1 MALTWLLVVA
11 GICATL
17 FPSQILSIET
27 EVGGV
32 YSSDTLLTLAK
43 SPYAVTSDLTVSKGT
58 TLTIESGVDLNFQAR
73 VSLVVNGTLKAV
85 ASSRDRIIIMRHNAT
100 VGVDST
106 VLRLVD
112 GATPREG
119 RIEVYDA
126 SSMKWGTVCDDYWNR
141 NNAKVVCRHLGF
153 NDPIGSDYG
162 TKRFGVGSGDIGLSN
177 VDCDGV
183 ENSLLDCRAQRWNNN
198 KCKHTE
204 DIGVVCG
211 DGSVGFWGGI
221 TFESEGANVTT
232 SSYGVM
238 DYSTSSV
245 MQNVQILN
253 AGIVPDTVR
262 RSTPDANV
270 AAIRATSAV
279 AKMTNVTIL
288 DSRLSGIQLNNIH
301 ADINFEAVTVLN
313 CSGTGLTGQ
322 SSRRLTCLRCHFEN
336 CAQGGISITRIPFP
350 IGRPTVSVPSHDFS
364 YSGSMNGDKMS
375 YFVDDEGVYF
385 NFTTAST
392 NYYRILETSP
402 GYGLSVSFDRFWING
417 RGCLRVMNGD
427 TGYSHFRRCGPS
439 SNADMTADSHQLVI
453 NFDHY
458 WHNSG
463 FTGDI
468 KAYVSRHRLDSRQV
482 NLLDCSTIRSVS
494 SYGLRVQGPLGS
506 LLVAGHK
513 AIDNGHG
520 GIQISG
526 NGYSVQIDTSV
537 VQYGVRD
544 YNDNYGI
551 YFNGYFSLMTLSKS
565 RVSDHRY
572 GVYLYS
578 YGAGN
583 MSMLN
588 NVFNGSRTDSG
599 MRYIY
604 RGLYL
609 RCYDLNTYNWRTNG
623 RAISFEGNVVTRVG
637 ASQQSSYAME
647 FNVNYQY
654 GLVSLVSVK
663 NNVFIQNGGRF
674 YYNQNF
680 YQVAQSAIFSGNRFE
695 ENDVGSDSNVVELST
710 SNANDKGRIIVEGN
724 TFVRNKGKSIV
735 WLSPVAYFNSG
746 VQVQNI
752 VFFRNNTLKNNVVY
766 NGTISYKTLPNC
778 VLEVARSVNVEV
790 YHNVF
795 DNPGSSYDV
804 GNAVEGTSSFDRINA
819 TLNYWGTDNEL
830 IIQNRIFDFDDSS
843 FLATIEYFPFL
854 LSADPSD
861 VAGLSHPRQYPLF
874 VTPSGE
880 VGGQLNDS
888 VTLTAAGSPY
898 LITRDVTIL
907 PTGSLYIEAG
917 VVIEVKA
924 STGILVEGSMMS
936 LGSSISPVTF
946 RGQSIAR
953 GQRNNIEFRVVDG
966 YYSGDDEY
974 GTLQV
979 NFDQLWRK
987 ICLPSN
993 ISRDYTSLN
1002 KLADLACKRLG
1013 YTRGYHST
1021 RYWFPS
1027 LGTPIITKFSCPG
1040 IATDVNH
1047 CTFSSGKYSAQSRCL
1062 LVYYVNC
1069 YDLVSVYNREFG
1081 GWAGIRFSPTSTVPV
1096 SGSSHSLPSSVL
1108 RHTLIQGAGKWTTR
1122 NVPSVRAIL
1131 TSPTFL
1137 NVTIRDSAST
1147 ALSFE
1152 YVHEEGNITGV
1163 TVDGGRGDGISFYGP
1178 RTRNLT
1184 FHGITVRNITGSGIR
1199 MYPSSSSLP
1208 GLTNYQSICSV
1219 SAVLDVRMDKGT
1231 YFGLHQ
1237 DDHLAGIY
1245 CSVELRGPPNT
1256 VLSLTLVSVQL
1267 YNDDSLVLRNGPLS
1281 SSPTIRTYSGQN
1293 TNSIDD
1299 SLLSSGNS
1307 VFVEITTGSKSSAP
1321 GFALY
1326 SVALSTKPGRP
1337 ITRVNDVSMFSVGTG
1352 ISFSSTN
1359 DDVFISNA
1367 RVENSLNNGIYSSSH
1382 YGFYSLRNSVIRHSR
1397 SRGLYMSSLRGHI
1410 EILNNEITDS
1420 RSNGIYIYGYDRH
1433 NNGQR
1438 TRVIDSNRVSNSGNS
1453 GLYLYSYDY
1462 NQQSRFVKWNVTR
1475 NVFDSNQD
1483 GVSVYS
1489 DNSNFGVTDLT
1500 ISENLFSAQTRYGL
1514 IFDRTLNAHASI
1526 DGNTFVGHRGSTG
1539 GAMLLQGTAQSL
1551 SVTRNVFHSNSGKYV
1566 VKLSPYDFTTSPF
1579 LFHNNR
1585 LLNNTVNSTELYAV
1599 DYGYPAVAVVSM
1611 SSRITMA
1618 NNEFSNPETQ
1628 FELGIQL
1635 PVQSSSELSVNV
1647 SRNYWGTADEAA
1659 IRDRIV
1665 DFGYCSRLANAEYF
1679 PYLTS
1684 PSGPAVSLLAFRDT
1698 SVLRPNSILRGRV
1711 STSTTI
1717 SMSGSPYTVVGDITV
1732 LPGKTLTIEAGVELR
1747 FTANTGIMVE
1757 GRLLAQGTQN
1767 LPIKFVDNSL
1777 VIRSSSSVGSSVGN
1791 IRLVGAAQHEGVAE
1805 MYYNGTW
1812 GTLCALQDDED
1823 RFYRTSH
1830 NYYLSDVVCRELGY
1844 SQASWGWHYVNSS
1857 YPRDAWLK
1865 HLICRGSESVLAQC
1879 VNYVFERSKCHLGA
1893 LHVICWTGNNN
1904 QGHLK
1909 QQQSWLHWSGV
1920 RFSQSL
1926 QHPSVMSNVFLSG
1939 AGYANAE
1946 KIAAIQVVGHRLV
1959 LTDVSVTKNAWT
1971 GVEFLN
1977 SPAPNITKLDLSLN
1991 EGTGLRLSNTLSS
2004 LLEEVTAI
2012 DNRGHGLALTSG
2024 GFLQS
2029 SWNYPIVSPLDICS
2043 QSGILSA
2050 SIPFY
2055 LRYVPKL
2062 VNRNGYSYQNCRVNI
2077 EADPNHVLSF
2087 GILAIQF
2094 QYWWSHTVIDGKTVF
2109 RSGRVQSV
2117 GDSLHYVTKGN
2128 SSYVSVYAP
2137 QYYSSFD
2144 PRKDFVLIYV
2154 QQHSMA
2160 SPSHWLHTVS
2170 GGHFASNFLSGIAF
2184 NSSQSTYDRS
2194 SVSIESS
2201 VISNN
2206 SWNGIDGNV
2215 TNGGNSGYGSVVRDI
2230 KIRRSTISNNGRF
2243 TTASYK
2249 DRAAGIAVS
2258 ADHASIVIQ
2267 NNGLTDNSGGAVS
2280 VNLDASRSESTSI
2293 DIFDNRIVRNREGGT
2308 ISITGSS
2315 NSAGPRASIRS
2326 NKINHNSAGVLY
2338 DTLSINGIATSV
2350 VDNSF
2355 HNNTGRYAVYWE
2367 TGQRSSISGQQFAN
2381 NTLYLNVGQAPNERW
2396 TVYAVGVGPSYTGNV
2411 FTNPANRYEFAA
2423 GSDLGQGHHNAVDNW
2438 WGSRHLSEAE
2448 KRVRDKDDVL
2458 SLAAA
2463 DIAPVVKES
2472 PWTDN
2477 GGCQYGWTLEDFW
2490 DFYCYLYVKGA
2501 LDWASANSFC
2511 KAQGS
2516 ELGSIHDASVAKFLN
2531 GLVPRSPA
2539 SLTSAGA
2546 WVGLRH
2552 DGNVWSWSDGSD
2564 FDYGSANGGK
2574 AGECLKLTS
2583 AGWEIED
2590 CSTRLPFLCSKLPA
2604 DECPNACSRHGQ
2616 CDRATRTCSCFKG
2629 WHGEDCND
2637 FHCNDVNDCSVYG
2650 TCVGPNQCRCRVG
2663 WKGRACTTTY
2673 CNLYTTC
2680 DACSRQPGCGWCDS
2694 QSSCIPGLGS
2704 RPDKQQCNTW
2714 FYYSCY
2720 SPRREGCSDKIKD
2733 IGCSSPCDL
2742 SVATSSYET
2751 CQHCHDIGRCYNEA
2765 KSSCLNWDES
2775 RCPYGR
2781 VTPDY
2786 GLGAN
2791 AQKIPSH
2798 LPNGES
2804 DFRDKRSSGG
2814 SSSDRRQKYVD
2825 LYPDV
2830 RVDPGNSAIY
2840 RLLGASNYNYYITTP
2855 SLKDVYTGHILSS
2868 RQSGGILDKIL
2879 AMTKWGAYQ
2888 LIKASP
2894 AYLEETIKYADFIDT
2909 VDLEDI
2915 YDEAAI
2921 EIFPNMTA
2929 LEAIAASSTPQLPGA
2944 SQTIVLSPSVSVYK
2958 CRRTSDGDIVIA
2970 LSSVESEKLGLNPIS
2985 NQGIVSAHGSR
2996 FFEEVESI
3004 VSAGPHTIVHTS
3016 LASCSRNPLPP
3027 PVKLQ
3032 VKTTGPSPVH
3042 KAPIV
3047 TGVGGTG
3054 VKGVLMFDNVSPS
3067 GLDLSV
3073 GDVIVGRPSG
3083 PAAGVL
3089 ADFYGSWD
3097 DSTTFLELNPSS
3109 GVGTSCSERDGLV
3122 SVNIGGDAPGA
3133 PRNGGNSGSYMKWCD
3148 ANETMFF
3155 HHEILKTKIGNSDRE
3170 VISTETLVSYDPQVE
3185 MTFRSNHTS
3194 PFVTKVGFSF
3204 KGPLHIGTSANL
3216 EILPSSKG
3224 SSSPPTVSVTAPSKP
3239 FCISIGSICVRGEAK
3254 LSASYSFS
3262 FDYDVTGPSSIF
3274 FSYLSQSRGNAELG
3288 AVWRN
3293 GVGTEYIKEAQLK
3306 GDQDLADHP
3315 QYTSTFESSLTP
3327 TFGISWPSSYKTLDH
3342 VAQSSIPAIVTSAFS
3357 ASPSLYPQSSFT
3369 VEISPSLK
3377 GHFETTRCSRGCDFG
3392 KKLLSSSRAGVHQIE
3407 GMSFIDL
3414 LYYNSSQIFD
3424 SWQQASFINV
3434 TSGLCLPLTDETD
3447 CPCECPGAASCID
3460 NGNGIKLC
3468 QPCSCS
3474 GSPGCSCTQ
3483 ACSAGS
3489 IEIFNSFLP
3498 QPICRCQC
3506 SDFDHADVGGDGTC
3520 QCECTCNDGTAS
3532 VFGPDGQCQCGC
3544 KCNNCMDSVISPSGC
3559 VCPDDKCPACPE
3571 GLEPVW
3577 QDCTCSCQSKQGR
3590 GGLPPVCADGWKGPF
3605 CDVPD
3610 CSPWPFCSDNGICT
3624 IPMGSEADRKP
3635 YCVCDEQWIGPGC
3648 QFARPRPGGGDPHLQ
3663 TLDGFSYDFFDI
3675 GEFWYCKSV
3684 ANDFGVDT
3692 RFFKYARASL
3702 IGAVAIKAGP
3712 SVVAIST
3719 LHQPKPSDLP
3729 TLRLNGVV
3737 TSLSDGLRL
3746 NLAKD
3751 TVHVEV
3757 SLMSSPE
3764 SIALISFQ
3772 FSNGVSLSVDV
3783 RYSAAMERQ
3792 FINILF
3798 APVAS
3803 FKRSTEGLC
3812 GLMDGNVTNDLVGSD
3827 GVTYAPAKVLDFAK
3841 SWKIAKSFDGSGLN
3855 GTWSWNH
3862 SNFHKDDTMDSSY
3875 TDPKFV
3881 PLYSINDIDSS
3892 TRMIAESLCKQQG
3905 LDGVRLQECIFDVS
3919 ITNDTTLAQQE
3930 TYQTG
3935 CPTQCSGKGRCAN
3948 STCIC
3953 LPGWFGEDCN
3963 LGSCENCSLNGD
3975 CVSGFC
3981 KCHFGWDGILCD
3993 EPATCYGVSNCTSL
4007 SQGRCKSHDV
4017 CACSVEFTGSSCNEK
4032 ANCSRISDC
4041 SNHGACIDH
4050 DKCKCDYGW
4059 AGVSC
4064 DRHSCE
4070 TVGYCSNHGS
4080 CVGFDKCVCKDGWGG
4095 SSCAFPT
4102 CTKVGDCSGNG
4113 DCVAPNT
4120 CSCSGGFSGVDCA
4133 TPTDCPE
4140 LDDCSGNGVCL
4151 AQNEKKYCSCY
4162 AGYKG
4167 SNCSVTSCAGQ
4178 SDCSGN
4184 GVCIEIDLCDCK
4196 KGYTGSDCSKFSC
4209 EAKEFCSHHGQCLA
4223 LDTCTCD
4230 FKWKG
4235 PECNTPDCSSVNNC
4249 GNVSTGV
4256 CIGPDNCQ
4264 CTAHYDGPRCDQL
4277 AGINQY
4283 SPTFNVSSVD
4293 VALPLTADIGFVVVS
4308 EPALDMDSGKNG
4320 RITYSLASSG
4330 GRHSLFKVDT
4340 QTGVIV
4346 TAASLRSSA
4355 GDVFLFTLSAT
4366 DSGVPSLTGYL
4377 QISLTVSQPNIHCP
4391 VFVGL
4396 PSSVDVREMAPLGT
4410 NVVRFSAI
4418 DRDGKASPNGI
4429 VKYSLDALA
4438 SDPFKINS
4446 QSGLVT
4452 LSRSLAGESYI
4463 LNVVASD
4470 LGQPQCHTRG
4480 KIDVNVISL
4489 NHAPQCIPGSLT
4501 TSIPYTTNASTAL
4514 FTLKAT
4520 DVDSGAAGR
4529 LSYTLT
4535 NFRSTS
4541 LSRNLFDVVTND
4553 STGADVILRSSPP
4566 KPSGPF
4572 NLATFSL
4579 AVRDQSSSPKSCTFR
4594 LTVTIADEFEFVS
4607 SKAVAR
4613 LAEDARVQS
4622 VVPVTPRLSVRTT
4635 QLNAS
4640 RISYSLYYA
4649 ESLPFSI
4656 HAKTGVL
4663 SLSQSLDY
4671 EQQKEYNV
4679 NILAQTSEVPG
4690 AVTVATVRISVTNVN
4705 DNAPEFD
4712 QRQYAVFVGE
4722 QTKGGEML
4730 LSLTATDSDVGSDRS
4745 QIEYQLVSVVPS
4757 ESEDVFEI
4765 KRFAAGA
4772 VGIYLTDDAVL
4783 NYYVTDKYSVFIRAL
4798 DTQNPSL
4805 SGQVTVLVFVN
4816 KTSAKR
4822 PLFDQEHYSTT
4833 LQENSPDGSSVLS
4846 VKALVDGKP
4855 STNVMYSIRSQE
4867 FKSGSRANAFT
4878 ITNSGVLQV
4887 ANSVQLDYEKVR
4899 EIAVVI
4905 VASLTQPV
4913 LRTSETIAVISLS
4926 DVNDNSPM
4934 FSKEVYTPSD
4944 VVVGLPRGFSVV
4956 NTSAID
4962 ADSGSNGEVTYSIE
4976 MTQEYFT
4983 IDSLTG
4989 EVSLAKELDSN
5000 ADSSYELQVS
5010 AKDGGKPSL
5019 TGLAT
5024 ISITVHC
5031 SPTGQCRQISS
5042 DASKWIIIGSAA
5054 GGGVVLLLVIV
5065 IVVVVVVKRNSKHT
5079 KPTRYSDRTP
5089 SGLDVVNPA
5098 FNPEN
5103 DMPSDEERV
5112 YEKIES
5118 GKAAAEE
5125 NEYTEITSS

>member
-1 MALTWLLVVA
+1 M
-11 GICATL
+11 
-17 FPSQILSIET
+17 SIET

-2154 QQHSMA
+2154 QQHSM
-2160 SPSHWLHTVS
+2160 
-2170 GGHFASNFLSGIAF
+2170 
-2184 NSSQSTYDRS
+2184 
-2194 SVSIESS
+2194 
-2201 VISNN
+2201 
-2206 SWNGIDGNV
+2206 GN
-2215 TNGGNSGYGSVVRDI
+2215 
-2230 KIRRSTISNNGRF
+2230 
-2243 TTASYK
+2243 
-2249 DRAAGIAVS
+2249 
-2258 ADHASIVIQ
+2258 
-2267 NNGLTDNSGGAVS
+2267 
-2280 VNLDASRSESTSI
+2280 
-2293 DIFDNRIVRNREGGT
+2293 
-2308 ISITGSS
+2308 
-2315 NSAGPRASIRS
+2315 
-2326 NKINHNSAGVLY
+2326 
-2338 DTLSINGIATSV
+2338 
-2350 VDNSF
+2350 
-2355 HNNTGRYAVYWE
+2355 
-2367 TGQRSSISGQQFAN
+2367 
-2381 NTLYLNVGQAPNERW
+2381 
-2396 TVYAVGVGPSYTGNV
+2396 
-2411 FTNPANRYEFAA
+2411 
-2423 GSDLGQGHHNAVDNW
+2423 
-2438 WGSRHLSEAE
+2438 
-2448 KRVRDKDDVL
+2448 
-2458 SLAAA
+2458 
-2463 DIAPVVKES
+2463 
-2472 PWTDN
+2472 
-2477 GGCQYGWTLEDFW
+2477 
-2490 DFYCYLYVKGA
+2490 
-2501 LDWASANSFC
+2501 
-2511 KAQGS
+2511 
-2516 ELGSIHDASVAKFLN
+2516 
-2531 GLVPRSPA
+2531 
-2539 SLTSAGA
+2539 
-2546 WVGLRH
+2546 
-2552 DGNVWSWSDGSD
+2552 
-2564 FDYGSANGGK
+2564 
-2574 AGECLKLTS
+2574 
-2583 AGWEIED
+2583 
-2590 CSTRLPFLCSKLPA
+2590 
-2604 DECPNACSRHGQ
+2604 
-2616 CDRATRTCSCFKG
+2616 
-2629 WHGEDCND
+2629 
-2637 FHCNDVNDCSVYG
+2637 
-2650 TCVGPNQCRCRVG
+2650 
-2663 WKGRACTTTY
+2663 
-2673 CNLYTTC
+2673 
-2680 DACSRQPGCGWCDS
+2680 
-2694 QSSCIPGLGS
+2694 
-2704 RPDKQQCNTW
+2704 
-2714 FYYSCY
+2714 
-2720 SPRREGCSDKIKD
+2720 
-2733 IGCSSPCDL
+2733 
-2742 SVATSSYET
+2742 
-2751 CQHCHDIGRCYNEA
+2751 
-2765 KSSCLNWDES
+2765 
-2775 RCPYGR
+2775 
-2781 VTPDY
+2781 
-2786 GLGAN
+2786 
-2791 AQKIPSH
+2791 
-2798 LPNGES
+2798 
-2804 DFRDKRSSGG
+2804 
-2814 SSSDRRQKYVD
+2814 
-2825 LYPDV
+2825 
-2830 RVDPGNSAIY
+2830 
-2840 RLLGASNYNYYITTP
+2840 
-2855 SLKDVYTGHILSS
+2855 
-2868 RQSGGILDKIL
+2868 
-2879 AMTKWGAYQ
+2879 
-2888 LIKASP
+2888 
-2894 AYLEETIKYADFIDT
+2894 
-2909 VDLEDI
+2909 
-2915 YDEAAI
+2915 
-2921 EIFPNMTA
+2921 
-2929 LEAIAASSTPQLPGA
+2929 
-2944 SQTIVLSPSVSVYK
+2944 
-2958 CRRTSDGDIVIA
+2958 
-2970 LSSVESEKLGLNPIS
+2970 
-2985 NQGIVSAHGSR
+2985 
-2996 FFEEVESI
+2996 
-3004 VSAGPHTIVHTS
+3004 
-3016 LASCSRNPLPP
+3016 
-3027 PVKLQ
+3027 
-3032 VKTTGPSPVH
+3032 
-3042 KAPIV
+3042 
-3047 TGVGGTG
+3047 
-3054 VKGVLMFDNVSPS
+3054 
-3067 GLDLSV
+3067 
-3073 GDVIVGRPSG
+3073 
-3083 PAAGVL
+3083 
-3089 ADFYGSWD
+3089 
-3097 DSTTFLELNPSS
+3097 
-3109 GVGTSCSERDGLV
+3109 
-3122 SVNIGGDAPGA
+3122 
-3133 PRNGGNSGSYMKWCD
+3133 GSY
-3148 ANETMFF
+3148 
-3155 HHEILKTKIGNSDRE
+3155 
-3170 VISTETLVSYDPQVE
+3170 
-3185 MTFRSNHTS
+3185 
-3194 PFVTKVGFSF
+3194 
-3204 KGPLHIGTSANL
+3204 LH
-3216 EILPSSKG
+3216 
-3224 SSSPPTVSVTAPSKP
+3224 
-3239 FCISIGSICVRGEAK
+3239 
-3254 LSASYSFS
+3254 
-3262 FDYDVTGPSSIF
+3262 
-3274 FSYLSQSRGNAELG
+3274 
-3288 AVWRN
+3288 
-3293 GVGTEYIKEAQLK
+3293 
-3306 GDQDLADHP
+3306 
-3315 QYTSTFESSLTP
+3315 
-3327 TFGISWPSSYKTLDH
+3327 
-3342 VAQSSIPAIVTSAFS
+3342 
-3357 ASPSLYPQSSFT
+3357 
-3369 VEISPSLK
+3369 
-3377 GHFETTRCSRGCDFG
+3377 
-3392 KKLLSSSRAGVHQIE
+3392 
-3407 GMSFIDL
+3407 
-3414 LYYNSSQIFD
+3414 
-3424 SWQQASFINV
+3424 
-3434 TSGLCLPLTDETD
+3434 
-3447 CPCECPGAASCID
+3447 
-3460 NGNGIKLC
+3460 
-3468 QPCSCS
+3468 
-3474 GSPGCSCTQ
+3474 
-3483 ACSAGS
+3483 
-3489 IEIFNSFLP
+3489 
-3498 QPICRCQC
+3498 
-3506 SDFDHADVGGDGTC
+3506 
-3520 QCECTCNDGTAS
+3520 
-3532 VFGPDGQCQCGC
+3532 
-3544 KCNNCMDSVISPSGC
+3544 
-3559 VCPDDKCPACPE
+3559 
-3571 GLEPVW
+3571 
-3577 QDCTCSCQSKQGR
+3577 
-3590 GGLPPVCADGWKGPF
+3590 
-3605 CDVPD
+3605 
-3610 CSPWPFCSDNGICT
+3610 
-3624 IPMGSEADRKP
+3624 
-3635 YCVCDEQWIGPGC
+3635 
-3648 QFARPRPGGGDPHLQ
+3648 
-3663 TLDGFSYDFFDI
+3663 
-3675 GEFWYCKSV
+3675 
-3684 ANDFGVDT
+3684 
-3692 RFFKYARASL
+3692 
-3702 IGAVAIKAGP
+3702 
-3712 SVVAIST
+3712 
-3719 LHQPKPSDLP
+3719 
-3729 TLRLNGVV
+3729 
-3737 TSLSDGLRL
+3737 
-3746 NLAKD
+3746 
-3751 TVHVEV
+3751 
-3757 SLMSSPE
+3757 
-3764 SIALISFQ
+3764 
-3772 FSNGVSLSVDV
+3772 
-3783 RYSAAMERQ
+3783 
-3792 FINILF
+3792 
-3798 APVAS
+3798 
-3803 FKRSTEGLC
+3803 
-3812 GLMDGNVTNDLVGSD
+3812 
-3827 GVTYAPAKVLDFAK
+3827 
-3841 SWKIAKSFDGSGLN
+3841 
-3855 GTWSWNH
+3855 
-3862 SNFHKDDTMDSSY
+3862 
-3875 TDPKFV
+3875 
-3881 PLYSINDIDSS
+3881 
-3892 TRMIAESLCKQQG
+3892 
-3905 LDGVRLQECIFDVS
+3905 
-3919 ITNDTTLAQQE
+3919 
-3930 TYQTG
+3930 
-3935 CPTQCSGKGRCAN
+3935 
-3948 STCIC
+3948 
-3953 LPGWFGEDCN
+3953 
-3963 LGSCENCSLNGD
+3963 
-3975 CVSGFC
+3975 
-3981 KCHFGWDGILCD
+3981 
-3993 EPATCYGVSNCTSL
+3993 
-4007 SQGRCKSHDV
+4007 
-4017 CACSVEFTGSSCNEK
+4017 
-4032 ANCSRISDC
+4032 
-4041 SNHGACIDH
+4041 
-4050 DKCKCDYGW
+4050 
-4059 AGVSC
+4059 
-4064 DRHSCE
+4064 
-4070 TVGYCSNHGS
+4070 
-4080 CVGFDKCVCKDGWGG
+4080 
-4095 SSCAFPT
+4095 
-4102 CTKVGDCSGNG
+4102 
-4113 DCVAPNT
+4113 
-4120 CSCSGGFSGVDCA
+4120 
-4133 TPTDCPE
+4133 
-4140 LDDCSGNGVCL
+4140 
-4151 AQNEKKYCSCY
+4151 
-4162 AGYKG
+4162 
-4167 SNCSVTSCAGQ
+4167 
-4178 SDCSGN
+4178 
-4184 GVCIEIDLCDCK
+4184 
-4196 KGYTGSDCSKFSC
+4196 
-4209 EAKEFCSHHGQCLA
+4209 
-4223 LDTCTCD
+4223 
-4230 FKWKG
+4230 
-4235 PECNTPDCSSVNNC
+4235 
-4249 GNVSTGV
+4249 
-4256 CIGPDNCQ
+4256 
-4264 CTAHYDGPRCDQL
+4264 
-4277 AGINQY
+4277 
-4283 SPTFNVSSVD
+4283 
-4293 VALPLTADIGFVVVS
+4293 
-4308 EPALDMDSGKNG
+4308 
-4320 RITYSLASSG
+4320 
-4330 GRHSLFKVDT
+4330 
-4340 QTGVIV
+4340 
-4346 TAASLRSSA
+4346 
-4355 GDVFLFTLSAT
+4355 
-4366 DSGVPSLTGYL
+4366 
-4377 QISLTVSQPNIHCP
+4377 
-4391 VFVGL
+4391 
-4396 PSSVDVREMAPLGT
+4396 
-4410 NVVRFSAI
+4410 
-4418 DRDGKASPNGI
+4418 
-4429 VKYSLDALA
+4429 
-4438 SDPFKINS
+4438 
-4446 QSGLVT
+4446 
-4452 LSRSLAGESYI
+4452 
-4463 LNVVASD
+4463 
-4470 LGQPQCHTRG
+4470 
-4480 KIDVNVISL
+4480 
-4489 NHAPQCIPGSLT
+4489 
-4501 TSIPYTTNASTAL
+4501 
-4514 FTLKAT
+4514 
-4520 DVDSGAAGR
+4520 
-4529 LSYTLT
+4529 
-4535 NFRSTS
+4535 
-4541 LSRNLFDVVTND
+4541 
-4553 STGADVILRSSPP
+4553 
-4566 KPSGPF
+4566 
-4572 NLATFSL
+4572 
-4579 AVRDQSSSPKSCTFR
+4579 
-4594 LTVTIADEFEFVS
+4594 
-4607 SKAVAR
+4607 
-4613 LAEDARVQS
+4613 
-4622 VVPVTPRLSVRTT
+4622 
-4635 QLNAS
+4635 
-4640 RISYSLYYA
+4640 
-4649 ESLPFSI
+4649 
-4656 HAKTGVL
+4656 
-4663 SLSQSLDY
+4663 
-4671 EQQKEYNV
+4671 
-4679 NILAQTSEVPG
+4679 
-4690 AVTVATVRISVTNVN
+4690 
-4705 DNAPEFD
+4705 
-4712 QRQYAVFVGE
+4712 
-4722 QTKGGEML
+4722 
-4730 LSLTATDSDVGSDRS
+4730 
-4745 QIEYQLVSVVPS
+4745 
-4757 ESEDVFEI
+4757 
-4765 KRFAAGA
+4765 
-4772 VGIYLTDDAVL
+4772 
-4783 NYYVTDKYSVFIRAL
+4783 
-4798 DTQNPSL
+4798 
-4805 SGQVTVLVFVN
+4805 
-4816 KTSAKR
+4816 
-4822 PLFDQEHYSTT
+4822 
-4833 LQENSPDGSSVLS
+4833 
-4846 VKALVDGKP
+4846 
-4855 STNVMYSIRSQE
+4855 
-4867 FKSGSRANAFT
+4867 
-4878 ITNSGVLQV
+4878 
-4887 ANSVQLDYEKVR
+4887 
-4899 EIAVVI
+4899 
-4905 VASLTQPV
+4905 
-4913 LRTSETIAVISLS
+4913 
-4926 DVNDNSPM
+4926 
-4934 FSKEVYTPSD
+4934 
-4944 VVVGLPRGFSVV
+4944 
-4956 NTSAID
+4956 
-4962 ADSGSNGEVTYSIE
+4962 
-4976 MTQEYFT
+4976 
-4983 IDSLTG
+4983 
-4989 EVSLAKELDSN
+4989 
-5000 ADSSYELQVS
+5000 
-5010 AKDGGKPSL
+5010 
-5019 TGLAT
+5019 
-5024 ISITVHC
+5024 
-5031 SPTGQCRQISS
+5031 
-5042 DASKWIIIGSAA
+5042 
-5054 GGGVVLLLVIV
+5054 
-5065 IVVVVVVKRNSKHT
+5065 
-5079 KPTRYSDRTP
+5079 
-5089 SGLDVVNPA
+5089 
-5098 FNPEN
+5098 
-5103 DMPSDEERV
+5103 
-5112 YEKIES
+5112 
-5118 GKAAAEE
+5118 
-5125 NEYTEITSS
+5125 